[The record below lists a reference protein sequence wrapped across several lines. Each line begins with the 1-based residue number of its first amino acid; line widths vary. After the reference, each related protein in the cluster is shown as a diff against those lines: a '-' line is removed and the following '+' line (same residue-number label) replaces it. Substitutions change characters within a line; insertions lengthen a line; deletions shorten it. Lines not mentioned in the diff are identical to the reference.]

1 MDRQQQRAI
10 VVFSGGMDSA
20 TALWWALREFGDVAA
35 VSFEYGAKHNA
46 RELAAAETICK
57 KLAVPHS
64 VIPLDFIGR
73 TFHSS
78 LLKTGGAI
86 PEGNYN
92 EENMASTVV
101 PFRNG
106 IMLAAAAGLAE
117 DSGFSAV
124 ILGNHTGDHAIYPD
138 CRPEFI
144 DGMAK
149 AIETGT
155 GGKVKLLSP
164 FCNMTKSEI
173 AALGAKLGVDFSLT
187 WSCYNGREKHCGK
200 CGTCR
205 ERREAFR
212 EAGLPDPTVYED

>member
-57 KLAVPHS
+57 KLAVPQT

-73 TFHSS
+73 NFHSS

-149 AIETGT
+149 AIEAGT

-164 FCNMTKSEI
+164 FCRMTKGEI
-173 AALGAKLGVDFSLT
+173 AALGAKLGVEFSLT
-187 WSCYNGREKHCGK
+187 WSCYNGRDKHCGK

-212 EAGLPDPTVYED
+212 EAGLADPTVYED

>member
-1 MDRQQQRAI
+1 MDRQRAI

-20 TALWWALREFGDVAA
+20 TALWWALSKFREVGA

-46 RELAAAETICK
+46 RELAAAAAICK
-57 KLAVPHS
+57 KLSVPQT

-73 TFHSS
+73 NFHSS
-78 LLKTGGAI
+78 LLKTGGTI

-117 DSGFSAV
+117 DSGFSAI

-144 DGMAK
+144 DGMAN
-149 AIETGT
+149 AIEAGT

-164 FCNMTKSEI
+164 FCRMTKGEI
-173 AALGAKLGVDFSLT
+173 AALGAKLGVNFSLT
-187 WSCYNGREKHCGK
+187 WSCYNGRDRHCGK

-212 EAGLPDPTVYED
+212 EAGLTDPTVYED

>member
-20 TALWWALREFGDVAA
+20 TALWWALREFRDVAA

-46 RELAAAETICK
+46 RELAAAATICK
-57 KLAVPHS
+57 KLSVPQT

-73 TFHSS
+73 NFHSS
-78 LLKTGGAI
+78 LLKTGGDI

-144 DGMAK
+144 DGMAN
-149 AIETGT
+149 AIEAGT

-164 FCNMTKSEI
+164 FCRMTKGEI

-187 WSCYNGREKHCGK
+187 WSCYNGRDVPEFAHGPPQ
-200 CGTCR
+200 CR
-205 ERREAFR
+205 GAVH
-212 EAGLPDPTVYED
+212 AA

>member
-1 MDRQQQRAI
+1 MKHGHAL

-20 TALWWALREFGDVAA
+20 TALWWAMREFETVSA
-35 VSFEYGAKHNA
+35 VSFSYGAKHNA
-46 RELAAAETICK
+46 RELAAADAICR
-57 KLAVPHS
+57 KLLIS
-64 VIPLDFIGR
+64 RLEIPLDFIGR
-73 TFHSS
+73 YFHSS
-78 LLKTGGAI
+78 LLKSGGAI
-86 PEGNYN
+86 PEGAYN

-106 IMLAAAAGLAE
+106 IMLAVAAGLAE
-117 DSGFSAV
+117 DSGASAV
-124 ILGNHTGDHAIYPD
+124 ILGNHSGDHAIYPD

-144 DGMAK
+144 DSMAQ
-149 AIETGT
+149 AIEAGT

-164 FCNMTKSEI
+164 FCRMTKGQI
-173 AALGAKLGVDFSLT
+173 ATLGAGLGVDYSLT

-205 ERREAFR
+205 ERKDAFR

>member
-57 KLAVPHS
+57 KLSVPRT

-73 TFHSS
+73 NFHSS

-106 IMLAAAAGLAE
+106 IMLAATAGLAE

-149 AIETGT
+149 AIEAGT

-164 FCNMTKSEI
+164 FCRMTKGEI
-173 AALGAKLGVDFSLT
+173 AALGAKLGVEFSLT
-187 WSCYNGREKHCGK
+187 WSCYNGRDKHCGK

-212 EAGLPDPTVYED
+212 EAGLADPTVYED

>member
-1 MDRQQQRAI
+1 MKHGHAL
-10 VVFSGGMDSA
+10 VVFSGGMDST
-20 TALWWALREFGDVAA
+20 TALWWAMREFETVSA
-35 VSFEYGAKHNA
+35 VSFSYGAKHNA
-46 RELAAAETICK
+46 RELAAADAICR
-57 KLAVPHS
+57 KLLIS
-64 VIPLDFIGR
+64 RLEIPLDFIGR
-73 TFHSS
+73 YFHSS
-78 LLKTGGAI
+78 LLKSGGAI
-86 PEGNYN
+86 PEGAYN

-117 DSGFSAV
+117 DSGCSAL
-124 ILGNHTGDHAIYPD
+124 ILGNHSGDHAIYPD

-144 DGMAK
+144 DGMAQ
-149 AIETGT
+149 AIEAGT

-164 FCNMTKSEI
+164 FCRMTKGQI
-173 AALGAKLGVDFSLT
+173 AALGADLGVDYSLT

-205 ERREAFR
+205 ERKDAFR

>member
-1 MDRQQQRAI
+1 MDRQKRAI

-35 VSFEYGAKHNA
+35 VSFEYGSKHNA
-46 RELAAAETICK
+46 RELAAAATICR
-57 KLAVPHS
+57 KLSVPHT
-64 VIPLDFIGR
+64 VISLDFIGR

-78 LLKTGGAI
+78 LLKTGGDI

-149 AIETGT
+149 AIEAGT

-164 FCNMTKSEI
+164 FCRMTKGEI

-187 WSCYNGREKHCGK
+187 WSCYNGRDRHCGK